1 LVDLDKDII
10 LPLLQPI
17 ISSITIPDISAAAQN
32 LITVQ
37 NNEPQI
43 EKLSLKHTPKS
54 DHKTAAE
61 IELGK
66 IEMQLRTVQLS
77 LEILTGVCATLPD
90 PDYES
95 AGEEIE
101 EDGEGTP
108 SQSPDTH
115 RIYDAPSEND
125 DGCDMDVEVNEIGDD
140 RPPIPAFMIS
150 LVNPLLAL
158 IQPCSLSFPPL
169 AAPSPHP
176 PTTSALSAVHINALE
191 CLNNIFLSTTT
202 SRGSEIAMDIMSG
215 MKFWKDIWYTL
226 VAVGIQMGLGQEQ
239 RQEVW
244 EKAVGVLWGIGNV
257 WKGSLVG
264 RSTLRE
270 RTPADRSTGA

>member
-1 LVDLDKDII
+1 MT
-10 LPLLQPI
+10 
-17 ISSITIPDISAAAQN
+17 ISDISAAAQN
-32 LITVQ
+32 LITAQ

-54 DHKTAAE
+54 DHKNSAE
-61 IELGK
+61 IELEK
-66 IEMQLRTVQLS
+66 IETRLRTVQLS

-90 PDYES
+90 PDYGL
-95 AGEEIE
+95 AGEEI
-101 EDGEGTP
+101 GEGEEGML
-108 SQSPDTH
+108 SQPPDIH
-115 RIYDAPSEND
+115 RICDAPLEND

-140 RPPIPAFMIS
+140 RPPIPPSMIS
-150 LVNPLLAL
+150 LINPLLAL

-191 CLNNIFLSTTT
+191 CLNNIFLSIAS
-202 SRGSEIAMDIMSG
+202 SRRPEIAMDVVSG
-215 MKFWKDIWYTL
+215 TKFWKDIWYTL
-226 VAVGIQMGLGQEQ
+226 GAVGTQMGLGQER

-264 RSTLRE
+264 PSTLRE

>member
-1 LVDLDKDII
+1 MDLDKDII
-10 LPLLQPI
+10 LPLLRPI
-17 ISSITIPDISAAAQN
+17 ISSIAIPDISAAAQN
-32 LITVQ
+32 LITAQ

-61 IELGK
+61 IELEK
-66 IEMQLRTVQLS
+66 IEAQLRTVQLS
-77 LEILTGVCATLPD
+77 LEVLTGVCATLPD
-90 PDYES
+90 PDYGS

-101 EDGEGTP
+101 EDQEGTL

-158 IQPCSLSFPPL
+158 IQPCSLSFSPL

-191 CLNNIFLSTTT
+191 CLNNIFLSIAT
-202 SRGSEIAMDIMSG
+202 SRIAMDLVSG

-226 VAVGIQMGLGQEQ
+226 IAVGTQMGLGQER

-244 EKAVGVLWGIGNV
+244 EKAVGVLWGIGNI

-264 RSTLRE
+264 RLT
-270 RTPADRSTGA
+270 

>member
-1 LVDLDKDII
+1 M
-10 LPLLQPI
+10 
-17 ISSITIPDISAAAQN
+17 TIPDISAAAQN
-32 LITVQ
+32 LIIAQ

-61 IELGK
+61 IELEK
-66 IEMQLRTVQLS
+66 IETQLKTVQLS
-77 LEILTGVCATLPD
+77 LEILTSVCATLPD
-90 PDYES
+90 PDY
-95 AGEEIE
+95 GLVDEEIE
-101 EDGEGTP
+101 EGEEGTL
-108 SQSPDTH
+108 SQPPDTN
-115 RIYDAPSEND
+115 RVYDALLENYD
-125 DGCDMDVEVNEIGDD
+125 EGDMDVEVNEIVDEK
-140 RPPIPAFMIS
+140 PPIPAFMIS
-150 LVNPLLAL
+150 LINPLLAL

-191 CLNNIFLSTTT
+191 CLNNIFLSIAT
-202 SRGSEIAMDIMSG
+202 SRRSEMAMDLVSG
-215 MKFWKDIWYTL
+215 MKVWKDIWYAL
-226 VAVGIQMGLGQEQ
+226 VAVGTQMGLGQER

-264 RSTLRE
+264 HSTFRE
-270 RTPADRSTGA
+270 RTSADKSTGA

>member
-1 LVDLDKDII
+1 MDLDKDVI

-17 ISSITIPDISAAAQN
+17 ILSTAILDISAAAQD
-32 LITVQ
+32 LITTQ
-37 NNEPQI
+37 NSEPQI

-54 DHKTAAE
+54 DHKSPAE
-61 IELGK
+61 IELEK
-66 IEMQLRTVQLS
+66 IETRLRTVQLS

-90 PDYES
+90 PEYELV
-95 AGEEIE
+95 GEEIE
-101 EDGEGTP
+101 EDGDLEEGTFSH
-108 SQSPDTH
+108 SQDIAWMCDSPVE
-115 RIYDAPSEND
+115 I
-125 DGCDMDVEVNEIGDD
+125 GIGGDMDVEIDGIDYD
-140 RPPIPAFMIS
+140 RSPIPAFIVS

-176 PTTSALSAVHINALE
+176 PTTSALSAVHVSALE
-191 CLNNIFLSTTT
+191 CLNNIFLSIAT
-202 SRGSEIAMDIMSG
+202 SRRSELAMDAVSG
-215 MKFWKDIWYTL
+215 MKFWNDIWCALT
-226 VAVGIQMGLGQEQ
+226 VVGTQMGLGQER

-264 RSTLRE
+264 RSTLR
-270 RTPADRSTGA
+270 GHK